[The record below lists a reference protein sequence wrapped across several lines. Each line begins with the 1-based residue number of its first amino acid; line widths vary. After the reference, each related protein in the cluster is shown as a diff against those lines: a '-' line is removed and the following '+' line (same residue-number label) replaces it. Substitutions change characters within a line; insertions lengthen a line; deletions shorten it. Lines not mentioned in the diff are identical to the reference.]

1 MQGNLRLT
9 THDVE
14 ALAGQVL
21 ARAVPARL
29 LEEKDRN
36 QVFAV
41 GEEAILKAY
50 LADGLA
56 KQARK
61 VAALRFLAGR
71 GLAVPRLLGHGVLAG
86 GVPWTLETRAVGEHV
101 RPTRAQLYSPDGV
114 QWHRALGRWLP
125 QLHALGGLA
134 CFGTWEAQ
142 GPTVLSTSVLPRAR
156 AVRDQS
162 ATLEVVPC
170 ALLRGAGRELVRL
183 EPAIRAADR
192 LRPRLVHGDY
202 GTSNAAVGQ
211 NAAGRWRVL
220 GVFDFES
227 ALPGDPV
234 EDFVWT
240 ADHGLDSP
248 VFAAFVAGY
257 CEQGK
262 LDADA
267 SERLAFYQLE
277 HCLEVLE
284 WAWRADRPW
293 FVQAQRLIQQ
303 VLDGERMRLP
313 G

>member
-1 MQGNLRLT
+1 MQDDQRLT
-9 THDVE
+9 TREVKM
-14 ALAGQVL
+14 LAGRVL
-21 ARAVPARL
+21 GRAVGVRL
-29 LEEKDRN
+29 LEQKDRN

-61 VAALRFLAGR
+61 VAALRFLEGHR
-71 GLAVPRLLGHGVLAG
+71 LAIPRLLGHGVLPG
-86 GVPWTLETRAVGEHV
+86 GVPWTLETRVVGEHV

-114 QWHRALGRWLP
+114 QLHRALGRWLP

-134 CFGTWEAQ
+134 CFGTWEAG
-142 GPTVLSTSVLPRAR
+142 GPTVLSASVLPRAR

-162 ATLEVVPC
+162 ATLEVVPR
-170 ALLRGAGRELVRL
+170 ALLRRAGQELVRL

-192 LRPRLVHGDY
+192 LRPRLVHRDY

-211 NAAGRWRVL
+211 DAAGRWRVL

-248 VFAAFVAGY
+248 VFAAFLAGY
-257 CEQGK
+257 LERGR

-267 SERLAFYQLE
+267 AERLASYQLE